1 MNKTLA
7 LLTASCFI
15 ASCTTMQ
22 PITVTSQSI
31 NVEDGINQEEAEVL
45 AATHLVKSGDSKHYL
60 LSKPSTQKIEDF
72 WSVAYL
78 FSPTAMLNS
87 KYRQT
92 FYRVY
97 ISEKNGEIIE
107 SGIHKGTKMGWGL
120 NLHDREM

>member
-1 MNKTLA
+1 MKKSLIILA
-7 LLTASCFI
+7 TCCFLSSC
-15 ASCTTMQ
+15 ATTQ
-22 PITVTSQSI
+22 PIAVTSQSI
-31 NVEDGINQEEAEVL
+31 NVDDGISKEEAEVL
-45 AATHLVKSGDSKHYL
+45 AATQLVKSGDSKGYL
-60 LSKPSTQKIEDF
+60 LSKPSTQKIENF

-97 ISEKNGEIIE
+97 ISANNGEIIE

-120 NLHDREM
+120 KLHDRDM

>member
-1 MNKTLA
+1 MKKALA
-7 LLTASCFI
+7 ILTATCFL
-15 ASCTTMQ
+15 ASCATTQ

-31 NVEDGINQEEAEVL
+31 NLDDGINQAEAEVL
-45 AATHLVKSGDSKHYL
+45 AATQLVKSGDSKHYL

-97 ISEKNGEIIE
+97 ISEKNGEVIE

-120 NLHDREM
+120 KLHDRDM